1 MEPTQDAVARLLS
14 LLLGQPVA
22 ANDDTRMESCTAW
35 DSMKHIEIIMTIEE
49 HFGVSFEPQDIPRLT
64 TQALLTAKV
73 EELSGV

>member
-1 MEPTQDAVARLLS
+1 METTQDAVARLLS

-22 ANDDTRMESCTAW
+22 AKDDTRMESCAAW
-35 DSMKHIEIIMTIEE
+35 DSIKHIEIIMTIEE
-49 HFGVSFEPQDIPRLT
+49 HFGVSFDAQDIPRLT